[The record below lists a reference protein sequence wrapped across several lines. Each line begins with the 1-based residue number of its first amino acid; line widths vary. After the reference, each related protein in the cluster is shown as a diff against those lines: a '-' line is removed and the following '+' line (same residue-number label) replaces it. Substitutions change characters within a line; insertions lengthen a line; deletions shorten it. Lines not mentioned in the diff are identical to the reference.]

1 MEEMLEEKS
10 SFDMGSSETGI
21 VAGVGIDSVDI
32 DSAVADIVEVEIL
45 PLQSLFLS
53 PPSILP

>member
-1 MEEMLEEKS
+1 MLEGTS

-21 VAGVGIDSVDI
+21 VAGVDTDSVGIDSGV
-32 DSAVADIVEVEIL
+32 VGIVEVEIL
-45 PLQSLFLS
+45 LLQSLFLS